1 MIDHH
6 AALQNGKNM
15 SQTVESDYEKYVR
28 RRKYIAQ
35 TNVVIMFSVVAVCA
49 LIMKYATFL
58 VNLIPES
65 HKRAEPVIEITYV
78 FGIAIILAQTGFYYS
93 KKLWRKGDLD
103 NSKLGTF
110 TSILLLVSIVIYSG
124 IIAVDIS
131 FPIMSKVNDIILI
144 LMRIGLFIAIFI
156 GIVALFMFGGWLASN
171 AVIDHELI
179 PLEKRVEK
187 QKENAETA
195 KHEYRMEKPAA
206 SISVP
211 NQPIE
216 FVGEWSKGHC
226 DDQVIDV
233 LFTATGYSPPK
244 IEDYDWSI
252 ESAPYMATRLRVNDG
267 EIKIL
272 LCPPYYFL
280 EPPFEKPSWWWHA
293 EHSYHYD
300 GDEWSGYTPGLTI
313 LTLTGMHRD
322 YGGPGIMTKIAVV
335 DYDAPDWLKEN
346 IHRWML

>member
-1 MIDHH
+1 MIDRH
-6 AALQNGKNM
+6 AALQNGKNV
-15 SQTVESDYEKYVR
+15 SQTDESDYEKYVR
-28 RRKYIAQ
+28 RRNYIAQ
-35 TNVVIMFSVVAVCA
+35 TNVIIMFSVVAVCA
-49 LIMKYATFL
+49 LIMKYDTLL
-58 VNLIPES
+58 VSLIPES
-65 HKRAEPVIEITYV
+65 YKRAEPVFEIVYV
-78 FGIAIILAQTGFYYS
+78 FGIAIILAQIGFRYS
-93 KKLWRKGDLD
+93 NKLWHKEDLD
-103 NSKLGTF
+103 NSKLGNF
-110 TSILLLVSIVIYSG
+110 TSILLVVSMVIFSG

-131 FPIMSKVNDIILI
+131 FPVMSKVNDKILI
-144 LMRIGLFIAIFI
+144 LMRIVLFVAIFI
-156 GIVALFMFGGWLASN
+156 GIAKLFMLGGWLGSS

-179 PLEKRVEK
+179 PLGKRVDKE
-187 QKENAETA
+187 KENAETA

-226 DDQVIDV
+226 DDQIIDV
-233 LFTATGYSPPK
+233 VFTANGYSPPK

-252 ESAPYMATRLRVNDG
+252 KSAPYMATRLRVSDE

-280 EPPFEKPSWWWHA
+280 EPPFEKPWWWWDA

-335 DYDAPDWLKEN
+335 DYDAPDSLKEN
-346 IHRWML
+346 IHSGS